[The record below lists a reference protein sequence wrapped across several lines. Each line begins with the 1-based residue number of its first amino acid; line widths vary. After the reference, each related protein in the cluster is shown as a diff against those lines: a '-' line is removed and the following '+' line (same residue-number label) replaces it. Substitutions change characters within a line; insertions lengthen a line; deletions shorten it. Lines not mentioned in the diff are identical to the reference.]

1 MDRKKACGLIRS
13 VCSIYPLYIGVAVL
27 LMSYAF
33 DVCNRNSVN
42 IIGLILILFGAVGY
56 VAGQKHK

>member
-1 MDRKKACGLIRS
+1 MCGLIRS

-27 LMSYAF
+27 LASYAF

-42 IIGLILILFGAVGY
+42 IIGLILILLGAVGY

>member
-1 MDRKKACGLIRS
+1 MDRKKVCGLIRS
-13 VCSIYPLYIGVAVL
+13 VCNIYPLYIGVAVL

-42 IIGLILILFGAVGY
+42 IIGLILILLGAVGY
-56 VAGQKHK
+56 VFGQKHK